1 MSQQSALD
9 TVRLSQTRADRH
21 DTRKELVGHVDF
33 VLNHPDFGVNE
44 INSFSDG
51 VKAAKNILVYKSEE
65 RMIEKKERK
74 RKRNTDDVN
83 KKEIAPMMAWMS
95 SVGRVDFFVIH
106 EFILKNEIK
115 ELRNSLHQLI
125 NEMNNEKGGEHMK
138 QSIMLF
144 MNGDINGR
152 LNVTMEPIIL
162 DKQQLLML
170 ECKIRELILDW
181 FKQKKGLGQTDKI
194 QKKMTWAAKTGRRGP
209 KEKLKKGCAG

>member
-1 MSQQSALD
+1 
-9 TVRLSQTRADRH
+9 
-21 DTRKELVGHVDF
+21 
-33 VLNHPDFGVNE
+33 
-44 INSFSDG
+44 
-51 VKAAKNILVYKSEE
+51 
-65 RMIEKKERK
+65 MIEKKERK

-144 MNGDINGR
+144 MNGDINVR

-194 QKKMTWAAKTGRRGP
+194 QNKMTWAAKTGRRGP
-209 KEKLKKGCAG
+209 KEKRKKGCAG